1 MRELRH
7 PRVDELDLATVLAAL
22 ADPIRLRTV
31 VELAGTELASGE
43 CGQRCAADA
52 PKSTLSHH
60 FRVLR
65 EAGVTTTRIEGAHRY
80 VTLRERDLN
89 QRFPGLLD
97 AVLASQAPHS
107 PTAGGVAAGATGDAG
122 SRSNEV
128 QE

>member
-31 VELAGTELASGE
+31 AELAGRTELASGE

-65 EAGVTTTRIEGAHRY
+65 EAGVTHTRIEGAHRY
-80 VTLRERDLN
+80 VTLRESDLN

-97 AVLASQAPHS
+97 AIVASQASHW
-107 PTAGGVAAGATGDAG
+107 PTAGPAAGATGDVG
-122 SRSNEV
+122 SRSHEV
-128 QE
+128 RE